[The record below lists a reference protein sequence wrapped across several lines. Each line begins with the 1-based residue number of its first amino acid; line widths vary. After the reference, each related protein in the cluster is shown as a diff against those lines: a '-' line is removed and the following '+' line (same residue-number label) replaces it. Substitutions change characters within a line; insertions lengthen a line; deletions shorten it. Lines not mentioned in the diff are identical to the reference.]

1 VIEAPNKKIYVTN
14 SGDGT
19 VSVYQG
25 ADLQQIGRI
34 DVGGTPHG
42 LRSAADGSVIVIAD
56 PVKGTVELIDPGTDQ
71 VTGSIAVGSGPAQV
85 AVSSDGPGAAIPDP
99 R

>member
-1 VIEAPNKKIYVTN
+1 MVVAIDTKTYSSGRSRGHRTHSRTCDQAPNKKIYVTN

-42 LRSAADGSVIVIAD
+42 LRSAADG
-56 PVKGTVELIDPGTDQ
+56 
-71 VTGSIAVGSGPAQV
+71 
-85 AVSSDGPGAAIPDP
+85 